1 MHDQELRELRREL
14 ATIERGRGRYYPPA
28 LRARITR
35 WARRRLAGGDSVN
48 AVARD
53 VALHPTTLAGWL
65 GAPAPAPATSTALV
79 PVEVVAAPARAT
91 PTTQAPVVLVSPSGY
106 RVEGLTLDDALRA
119 LTRLR

>member
-35 WARRRLAGGDSVN
+35 GARRRLAGGDSVN

-53 VALHPTTLAGWL
+53 GALHPTTLAAWL
-65 GAPAPAPATSTALV
+65 GEMYLGSFVDRVDPASGLAGPLTAAAAVTLAVTAL
-79 PVEVVAAPARAT
+79 A
-91 PTTQAPVVLVSPSGY
+91 
-106 RVEGLTLDDALRA
+106 ALRHVRQA
-119 LTRLR
+119 LALQPIEALR

>member
-65 GAPAPAPATSTALV
+65 GAPGPAPATSTALV
-79 PVEVVAAPARAT
+79 PVEVVAAPARVT
-91 PTTQAPVVLVSPSGY
+91 PMTQAPVVLVSPSGY

>member
-53 VALHPTTLAGWL
+53 VALHPTTLAAWL
-65 GAPAPAPATSTALV
+65 GAAPNSTALV
-79 PVEVVAAPARAT
+79 PVEIVAAPARAM
-91 PTTQAPVVLVSPSGY
+91 PAPQVPVVLVSPSGY
-106 RVEGLTLDDALRA
+106 RVEGLTLDEALRA

>member
-53 VALHPTTLAGWL
+53 VALHPTTLAAWL
-65 GAPAPAPATSTALV
+65 GAPAPATSTALV
-79 PVEVVAAPARAT
+79 PVEIVAAPARAT
-91 PTTQAPVVLVSPSGY
+91 PAPQVPVVLVSPSGY
-106 RVEGLTLDDALRA
+106 RVEGLTLDEALRA